1 MQTVKGGTTLIFI
14 LLFVSFYSFS
24 HALNCIKCTNAESIS
39 ECRSEREAVCTPP
52 YEQCYTEVV
61 ITSLL
66 TRRYNA
72 GCRSNRICTLIAK
85 IMGKRNS
92 LDRRDSSISCSS
104 CCSQNN
110 GGGIPCNADLC
121 GLSSTEN

>member
-1 MQTVKGGTTLIFI
+1 MQTVKNGTTLVFI

-39 ECRSEREAVCTPP
+39 DCRTEREAVCQQP
-52 YEQCYTEVV
+52 YEQCYTEVI
-61 ITSLL
+61 ITGLL

-72 GCRSNRICTLIAK
+72 GCRSNRICNLIAK
-85 IMGKRNS
+85 IMGKRHS
-92 LDRRDSSISCSS
+92 LVQRDSISCSA

-121 GLSSTEN
+121 GLSSTES